1 MKITKSQLIKI
12 IKEELSNITEGGPR
26 SLLVTVLT
34 ARMQEEKDR
43 LQRALPTSNV
53 SNDEWRSA
61 VDQARDAVFPA
72 EDPSSESSSW
82 LDAPPT
88 MPPPQKPF
96 SVTDPG
102 ETPTLQEQIKKILS
116 EA

>member
-1 MKITKSQLIKI
+1 MKITKSQLKRI
-12 IKEELSNITEGGPR
+12 IKEQLKEYAMEPPMG
-26 SLLVTVLT
+26 
-34 ARMQEEKDR
+34 EEPADLASEVQR
-43 LQRALPTSNV
+43 LY
-53 SNDEWRSA
+53 DEWQPQTPEGQKYKADLGA
-61 VDQARDAVFPA
+61 VLGAPT
-72 EDPSSESSSW
+72 EEPSSQSSSW

-96 SVTDPG
+96 SITDRG